1 MFFMMITEQ
10 NIVVYIV
17 GILNNALLLWLWFG
31 TNYKIDDEDLIVR
44 SGPFKSTID
53 IKSIK
58 KLRAT
63 KKLLAGP
70 ALSIDRLEI
79 QYKRYDS
86 VSVSRNAESKFS
98 EFLLSKN
105 KWIEVDDLL
114 SQDNERS
121 LVKYTSYARVEMIST
136 FYIAHGSN
144 LHLEQMRKICP
155 SAKVV

>member
-1 MFFMMITEQ
+1 MLNFQSKKDIWLAVLIWGVIILMFFMMITEQ

-31 TNYKIDDEDLIVR
+31 TNYKIDDENLIVK

-63 KKLLAGP
+63 KTLLAGP
-70 ALSIDRLEI
+70 ALSIDRIEI

-86 VSVSRNAESKFS
+86 VIVSPKEKNKFIES
-98 EFLLSKN
+98 LLSKN
-105 KWIEVDDLL
+105 KSIEVDDKLI
-114 SQDNERS
+114 QDN
-121 LVKYTSYARVEMIST
+121 
-136 FYIAHGSN
+136 
-144 LHLEQMRKICP
+144 
-155 SAKVV
+155 